1 MINNRWGRRNYVRA
15 LSSDLDPGGGVSRN
29 EDDVER
35 GRANLAAQ
43 ARLQGVE
50 LQKEAAKKK
59 LYFQQK
65 MVIEGNRK
73 GLGKGNIL
81 VFTIGDP
88 KQGIEYND
96 VNKVLRI
103 GGFNP
108 DQVKAI
114 KLSDFRVNQVEV
126 LFRSDVEIDTLK
138 IEEKLRTG
146 EMDVQV
152 SRFDHA
158 EEYVMLYGLPPT
170 SNIEKLKELII
181 ESTAPFVRKILEV
194 TPCIHRGV
202 VEDDFFSGKFDGNWR
217 MKVIPRND
225 TYIPNFAVVGRDVM
239 AKVVYTKRV
248 SEKDEMCT
256 DCYRIG
262 HFRKECPG
270 GRKWSDYCKE
280 FRDKWSYFVSQVE
293 EDESEEMV
301 EDDNGYTS
309 KLRKVE
315 AEKEELLKKSEK
327 EGKEFRDKVSKQQE
341 EIERLK
347 RSKDVAEKEIESV
360 TKSKNEVELRVNRLQ
375 EDLYRLGCDSS
386 ASKVIQEKE
395 RMIEIL
401 EEENYANKE
410 EIIGLKKTVDAV
422 ETTMKEND
430 QLKKKMEMVER
441 ENLDLRKNIRDTEAQ
456 FKSTTR
462 RISRSFDTETVD
474 LNDTVSTEMFREVS
488 MEPENAPP
496 FHGFTD
502 FSPPVGNDVIVGN
515 KKDKAVTQNSAA
527 KKSDDNSERPSVVKL
542 KRNNSSPGTEYS
554 KRRVRHPKIG
564 SYIVLDTIDAKG
576 VHLVKSK
583 VNNEENDFLYNL
595 GKEDKVVTLNL
606 KRVNWQLYDRGEKIA
621 LKPTV

>member
-146 EMDVQV
+146 EMYVQV